1 MTKTQT
7 VYVIDDDI
15 ALRTAYT
22 AAISGL
28 GYQVE
33 AANDGLEGLKLVK
46 NSRPS
51 LIVLDMLMP
60 NLDGIS
66 FLKELRSDSANDGIK
81 VIVVTNF
88 EAMPEATDLG
98 VVKYMSKLRHD
109 PDGVAA
115 VVDDILKI
123 DAA

>member
-1 MTKTQT
+1 MTTTKT
-7 VYVIDDDI
+7 VYVIDDDT

-33 AANDGLEGLKLVK
+33 SASDGLEAQKLVK
-46 NSRPS
+46 QQQPD

-60 NLDGIS
+60 NLDGMS
-66 FLKELRSDSANDGIK
+66 FLKELRSDAKNDAIQ
-81 VIVVTNF
+81 VVVVTNF

-98 VVKYMSKLRHD
+98 VVKYMSKLHHD

-115 VVDDILKI
+115 EVDSILQ
-123 DAA
+123 ARTA